1 MCKLTKD
8 NVVSFETV
16 TIVPLYI
23 IILREVHSLH
33 CTCVI
38 LSKTMFS
45 ALSALYVCYSIQNY
59 VKYTHCIV
67 RVLFYPKL
75 WEVHSLHRMCGT
87 LSKSMWSARTALYV
101 CYSIQNYV

>member
-87 LSKSMWSARTALYV
+87 LSKSM
-101 CYSIQNYV
+101 